1 MWKCLRCSNATPPHC
16 SRSTDPRRR
25 QAGQACADPDAR
37 GRPRGGAMATV
48 GGRSGLSPRRGRRG
62 TVVQPTVPRLTF
74 TLLADVTIHLRVR
87 NAAGHHDE
95 QEITVT
101 CQPRGGPKSEWHP
114 TIDRR
119 PFVSGGVLHEKLV
132 SARLP
137 LGRNVCIAE
146 LTEESSGHIIHH
158 DSEQGTWNDSDYT
171 TAQVQHD
178 GPWNGCWYVG
188 GHTLYIGRADLRS
201 SDLSPGS
208 ALYRA
213 NVLAGRRADIAALAR
228 SVAEHEHAHTSVLY
242 KIYNRHGKEPVTAL
256 ESLIRNDE
264 TTLIRDADT
273 AIGTLEA
280 LLQGDSNHEA
290 EVHQKLRVR
299 WGGRSVTIFIAEG
312 GDPPSYTATTIP
324 DLSQAGDTAG

>member
-1 MWKCLRCSNATPPHC
+1 
-16 SRSTDPRRR
+16 
-25 QAGQACADPDAR
+25 
-37 GRPRGGAMATV
+37 
-48 GGRSGLSPRRGRRG
+48 
-62 TVVQPTVPRLTF
+62 
-74 TLLADVTIHLRVR
+74 
-87 NAAGHHDE
+87 
-95 QEITVT
+95 
-101 CQPRGGPKSEWHP
+101 
-114 TIDRR
+114 
-119 PFVSGGVLHEKLV
+119 
-132 SARLP
+132 
-137 LGRNVCIAE
+137 
-146 LTEESSGHIIHH
+146 
-158 DSEQGTWNDSDYT
+158 
-171 TAQVQHD
+171 
-178 GPWNGCWYVG
+178 VG